1 MVAEIGGNACV
12 KIIVFPPKYLK
23 KKKKNHIQ
31 YKDSTNQSL
40 SPLYLSYP
48 EVLYFQLNSVD
59 MRRLVNLLHSSYN
72 ELMQYAVNAYRK

>member
-12 KIIVFPPKYLK
+12 KIIVFPPKYLKK

-48 EVLYFQLNSVD
+48 EVLYFQL
-59 MRRLVNLLHSSYN
+59 VNTDAST
-72 ELMQYAVNAYRK
+72 